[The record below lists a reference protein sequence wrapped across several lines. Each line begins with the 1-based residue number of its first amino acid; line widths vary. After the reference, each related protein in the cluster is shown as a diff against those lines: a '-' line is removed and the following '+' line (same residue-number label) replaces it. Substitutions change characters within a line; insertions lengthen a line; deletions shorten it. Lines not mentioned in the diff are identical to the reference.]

1 MAAMLQK
8 GKLTGVVLLLA
19 WGLAGPV
26 QAACPALRIA
36 LDVGHS
42 QARPGARSASGLPE
56 VEFNVALAEVVAAQL
71 RTQGYTVL
79 PINRH
84 TEQLSLTERT
94 RRAAAFKAD
103 LFVSLHHDSV
113 QPRYLL
119 PWLTPDGHAEHYS
132 DRFAGY
138 SLFISTAPARAETA
152 AASRTLAM
160 QLGNALRAA
169 GLTPTLHHAEPI
181 PGEGRKLLDAERGIY
196 RFDELV
202 VLRSATMPAVLL
214 EAGVIVNRAEEA
226 RLRQPA
232 YRQRIAEAISAALH
246 AYCAGMRP

>member
-1 MAAMLQK
+1 VAAMLQNRRPTSVVLMLVW
-8 GKLTGVVLLLA
+8 GLTGS
-19 WGLAGPV
+19 V

-36 LDVGHS
+36 LDAGHS
-42 QARPGARSASGLPE
+42 QSRPGARSASGLPE

-79 PINRH
+79 PVNRRD
-84 TEQLSLTERT
+84 EQPTLTERT

-103 LFVSLHHDSV
+103 LFLSLHHDSV

-138 SLFISTAPARAETA
+138 SLFISTVPARAETA
-152 AASRTLAM
+152 AASRALAM
-160 QLGNALRAA
+160 QLGSALRAA

-232 YRQRIAEAISAALH
+232 YRQRIATAISTALR
-246 AYCAGMRP
+246 AYCAGMQP